1 MKCYNCNKFGHS
13 ADECHNKSGQK
24 KQDDEANLAQDEDLD
39 PEPMAEPTD
48 VIVTHSFKVF

>member
-1 MKCYNCNKFGHS
+1 MKCYNCNKFGHF